1 MKRPVWWLLG
11 SGLLALLGWF
21 GYQYWASTRES
32 IARYVPADALLII
45 ESRELQSGPV
55 SGFSNP
61 PRGLSIRQLP
71 LFATATERL
80 RRVIVSGLDSGG
92 AARFLDRKMIRYSL
106 HPVTRDALDFIFY
119 VPIANDQPLLQRL
132 QQPDPNRFRVL
143 SRQYEG
149 QTIYNLRDL
158 TNQSYGF
165 FLIHHNCLI
174 GSPSGVL
181 AENVARHLEKTVPT
195 SGVTFPDSPD
205 NLATLSLPAG
215 TLDQLLTDQAIPG
228 HVSPGSLLRVFLPQT
243 MTLQF
248 RRSPSPTHWLGFASD
263 AVGNRQAIADLFTGQ
278 TPHRIRSGNLL
289 PSRVAT
295 LYHVGLSDSPR
306 FGKALY
312 NLFRATDN
320 EGLKNRIER
329 SKDLLPDF
337 YAALAGDLLL
347 CRSEATSEATGQV
360 ILLEATDVSLLSQ
373 RLQKIAYRLGA
384 DRAGAPRAFLGHQL
398 LPLAVSE
405 LPATLLSNLFT
416 GFPQTWIT
424 QHDRY
429 VILGNS
435 EAALQ
440 TYLTQLNSGAV
451 WTSDTRLTQLLN
463 QTLRPA
469 HLTTFTQLNRSG
481 LSATRRWP
489 SAWQS
494 LLGPFP
500 FGQVENLAYQAAYGQ
515 NHILSTVILGR
526 TTRQADTTV
535 LNKLLLRKRI
545 PFNAS
550 LIASPVVVGRLANST
565 ASGIT
570 PGSASNSSPGSS
582 RSSSQIWAQNSA
594 RQFVLLTTDKDKIV
608 QDTTDGP
615 IRSNVIGVDWRS
627 NGQLQYLFL
636 TDRSLYIADLGNR
649 TVQLQRISRPPGLE
663 PSLITRFSGSSQ
675 LPDVVA
681 LIAHQDGSIYGLDRR
696 QQKLN
701 RLFISQKA
709 APLLLPFQV
718 INQGQSAAV
727 LGLQT
732 NRLLNRWT
740 DQGGTSVTQTAHF
753 PVSLGLVSDSIRF
766 AGPALWLPAENR
778 IATITTAGELLSL
791 NANGLIIKR
800 KQLYRPFRGGQFRL
814 FPDAEQT
821 GYVLLRTTDTDVA
834 VLDADGNRQFE
845 LRNLRPEETHLQYHR
860 LGNGVEVLAVKSGNF
875 TTLYT
880 LTGQRIGD
888 RPIPSLF
895 PVTLQY
901 DAQLNELYIVSS
913 IQKAVQVFT
922 IRLR

>member
-1 MKRPVWWLLG
+1 MKQPVWWLLG
-11 SGLLALLGWF
+11 GAVLALLGWF
-21 GYQYWASTRES
+21 GYQYWATAQQS
-32 IARYVPADALLII
+32 IARYVPTDALLIV
-45 ESRELQSGPV
+45 ESRDLQRGGASTP
-55 SGFSNP
+55 NAP
-61 PRGLSIRQLP
+61 PGGLSIRQLP
-71 LFATATERL
+71 LFATAADRL
-80 RRVIVSGLDSGG
+80 QQVVATGLDSGG
-92 AARFLDRKMIRYSL
+92 AARFLDRKKIRYSL
-106 HPVTRDALDFIFY
+106 HPVTRDVLDFIFY
-119 VPIANDQPLLQRL
+119 VPVADNQSLIEQL

-149 QTIYNLRDL
+149 LTIYNLRDL
-158 TNQSYGF
+158 TNRSYGF
-165 FLIHHNCLI
+165 YLLHNNCLI

-181 AENVARHLEKTVPT
+181 AENVARHLRKTVPST
-195 SGVTFPDSPD
+195 GVTFPDSPE
-205 NLATLSLPAG
+205 NLATLFVRTE
-215 TLDQLLTDQAIPG
+215 TLDQLLMDQAIPG
-228 HVSPGSLLRVFLPQT
+228 RAVSRSLLRVFLPQT

-248 RRSPSPTHWLGFASD
+248 RRSASPRQWLGFASD
-263 AVGNRQAIADLFTGQ
+263 EVGDRQAVANLFTGQ
-278 TPHRIRSGNLL
+278 MPHRIRSGNLI

-306 FGKALY
+306 FGKALV
-312 NLFRATDN
+312 NLMEEADN
-320 EGLKNRIER
+320 EGLKGRVER
-329 SKDLLPDF
+329 SDDLLPDF

-347 CRSEATSEATGQV
+347 CRFEASSEATGQIV
-360 ILLEATDVSLLSQ
+360 VLEATDVRRLSQ
-373 RLQKIAYRLGA
+373 IIQKIAYRLGA
-384 DRAGAPRAFLGHQL
+384 SRSGAPRSFLGHQL
-398 LPLAVSE
+398 LPLSISE
-405 LPATLLSNLFT
+405 LPATLLSTLFT
-416 GFPQTWIT
+416 GFQQTWIT
-424 QHDRY
+424 QHDKY

-451 WTSDTRLTQLLN
+451 WTSNPRLAQLLN

-481 LSATRRWP
+481 LSVTQHWP
-489 SAWQS
+489 AAWQS
-494 LLGPFP
+494 LLGPLP
-500 FGQVENLAYQAAYGQ
+500 FGPVENLAYQATYGDD
-515 NHILSTVILGR
+515 HILSTVVLGR
-526 TTRQADTTV
+526 TTRQADTTI

-550 LIASPVVVGRLANST
+550 LIASPVVVGRLSD
-565 ASGIT
+565 
-570 PGSASNSSPGSS
+570 PSA
-582 RSSSQIWAQNSA
+582 QIWAQNSS

-615 IRSNVIGVDWRS
+615 IRSNVIGVDWRN

-636 TDRSLYIADLGNR
+636 TDRSLYVADLGNR

-663 PSLITRFSGSSQ
+663 ASLISRFSGSAQ

-681 LIAHQDGSIYGLDRR
+681 LIAHADGSIYGLDRR

-701 RLFISQKA
+701 QLFISRKP

-718 INQGQSAAV
+718 INQGQHATV

-740 DQGGTSVTQTAHF
+740 DQGGKAGADQTPPF
-753 PVSLGLVSDSIRF
+753 PALLDLKSDSTHF
-766 AGPALWLPAENR
+766 SGPALWLPAEDR
-778 IATITTAGELLSL
+778 IVTITSAGELLSL
-791 NANGLIIKR
+791 NANGVVTKR
-800 KQLYRPFRGGQFRL
+800 RQLYRPLRGGQFRL

-834 VLDADGNRQFE
+834 VLDAEGNRQVE

-860 LGNGVEVLAVKSGNF
+860 LGNGVAVLAVKSGNF

-901 DAQLNELYIVSS
+901 DAQTNELYIVSS

-922 IRLR
+922 IRLQ

>member
-11 SGLLALLGWF
+11 SAVLALLGWF
-21 GYQYWASTRES
+21 GYQYWANAQQS
-32 IARYVPADALLII
+32 IARYVPDDALLII
-45 ESRELQSGPV
+45 ESRELQSGAAFNPTNPV
-55 SGFSNP
+55 Q
-61 PRGLSIRQLP
+61 GLSIRQLP
-71 LFATATERL
+71 LFTAAANRL
-80 RRVIVSGLDSGG
+80 QRVIASGLDSTN
-92 AARFLDRKMIRYSL
+92 AVRFLSRKNIRYSL
-106 HPVTRDALDFIFY
+106 HSVTRDALDFIFY
-119 VPIANDQPLLQRL
+119 IPVADNQQVIEQL

-165 FLIHHNCLI
+165 FLLYNQCLI

-181 AENVARHLEKTVPT
+181 AENVARHLHKTISAT
-195 SGVTFPDSPD
+195 GVTFPDSPE
-205 NLATLSLPAG
+205 NLATLYVRAE
-215 TLDQLLTDQAIPG
+215 TLDQLVAAK
-228 HVSPGSLLRVFLPQT
+228 SSAWSLLRLFLPQA

-248 RRSPSPTHWLGFASD
+248 RRSASPSHWIGFASD
-263 AVGNRQAIADLFTGQ
+263 AVGNRQAIASLFTGQ
-278 TPHRIRSGNLL
+278 TPHRIRSGNLI
-289 PSRVAT
+289 PARIAT
-295 LYHVGLSDSPR
+295 LYHVGLSNTTR
-306 FGKALY
+306 FGEALAHLI
-312 NLFRATDN
+312 NETDN
-320 EGLKNRIER
+320 RGLKERMER
-329 SKDLLPDF
+329 SSDLLPDF
-337 YAALAGDLLL
+337 YAALSGDLLL
-347 CRSEATSEATGQV
+347 CRYEATNALTSQIIV
-360 ILLEATDVSLLSQ
+360 LESSDVRALSQ
-373 RLQKIAYRLGA
+373 SIQKVAYRFGA
-384 DRAGAPRAFLGHQL
+384 NRAGAPRTFLGHQL
-398 LPLAVSE
+398 LPLSVSE

-440 TYLTQLNSGAV
+440 TYLTQLNSKAV
-451 WTSDTRLTQLLN
+451 WTTDRRLTQLLN

-481 LSATRRWP
+481 MTVTQQWP
-489 SAWQS
+489 ASWQS
-494 LLGPFP
+494 LLGAVPFR
-500 FGQVENLAYQAAYGQ
+500 QVENLAYQATYGAD
-515 NHILSTVILGR
+515 HILSTVILGR
-526 TTRQADTTV
+526 TTRQADTTI

-550 LIASPVVVGRLANST
+550 LIATPVVVGRLSDPT
-565 ASGIT
+565 A
-570 PGSASNSSPGSS
+570 
-582 RSSSQIWAQNSA
+582 QIWAQNSA
-594 RQFVLLTTDKDKIV
+594 RQFVLLTTAKDKIV

-615 IRSNVIGVDWRS
+615 IRSNVIGVDWRN
-627 NGQLQYLFL
+627 NGRLQYLFL

-649 TVQLQRISRPPGLE
+649 TVQLQRINRPQGLE
-663 PSLITRFSGSSQ
+663 TSLITRFSGSSQ

-681 LIAHQDGSIYGLDRR
+681 LIAHKDGSIYGLDRR
-696 QQKLN
+696 QQRLN
-701 RLFISQKA
+701 RLFTSRKN

-718 INQGQSAAV
+718 INQNQSAIV

-732 NRLLNRWT
+732 DRWLNRWT
-740 DQGGTSVTQTAHF
+740 DQGGKAGLLQTPHF
-753 PVSLGLVSDSIRF
+753 PVLLDFQGDSTRF
-766 AGPALWLPAENR
+766 AGPALWLPTEDR
-778 IATITTAGELLSL
+778 IATITTSGVLLSL
-791 NANGLIIKR
+791 NANGLVTKR
-800 KQLYRPFRGGQFRL
+800 KQLYRPLRGGQFRL

-834 VLDADGNRQFE
+834 ILNDQGNRQFE

-880 LTGQRIGD
+880 MSGQRIGD

-913 IQKAVQVFT
+913 IQKAVQLFT
-922 IRLR
+922 IRLQ

>member
-11 SGLLALLGWF
+11 SAVLALLCWF
-21 GYQYWASTRES
+21 GYQYWATNQQS
-32 IARYVPADALLII
+32 IARYVPTDALLIV
-45 ESRELQSGPV
+45 ESRELQGGTATP
-55 SGFSNP
+55 GTP

-71 LFATATERL
+71 LFATAAARL
-80 RRVIVSGLDSGG
+80 QRVIATGLDSSG
-92 AARFLDRKMIRYSL
+92 AARFLNRKMIRYSL

-119 VPIANDQPLLQRL
+119 IPLANDQQLVERL

-143 SRQYEG
+143 SRQYQG
-149 QTIYNLRDL
+149 QTIYNLRDR
-158 TNQSYGF
+158 TNQSFGF
-165 FLIHHNCLI
+165 YLLYHNCLI

-181 AENVARHLEKTVPT
+181 AENVARHLQKSV
-195 SGVTFPDSPD
+195 SSAGVTFPDSPD
-205 NLATLSLPAG
+205 NLATLFVRAE
-215 TLDQLLTDQAIPG
+215 TLDQLLTDRAPG
-228 HVSPGSLLRVFLPQT
+228 RRTSSGSLLRVFLPQT

-248 RRSPSPTHWLGFASD
+248 RRSASPTHWLGFASD
-263 AVGNRQAIADLFTGQ
+263 AVGDRQAIADLFYGQ
-278 TPHRIRSGNLL
+278 TPHRIRSGHLI
-289 PSRVAT
+289 PARVAT

-306 FGKALY
+306 FGKELARLVT
-312 NLFRATDN
+312 NADN
-320 EGLKNRIER
+320 EGLRQRVER
-329 SKDLLPDF
+329 LDDLLPQF
-337 YAALAGDLLL
+337 YAALSGDLLL
-347 CRSEATSEATGQV
+347 CRSEATSEATSQV
-360 ILLEATDVSLLSQ
+360 MLLEATDVGTLSQ
-373 RLQKIAYRLGA
+373 VIQKVAYRLGA
-384 DRAGAPRAFLGHQL
+384 NRAGAPRGFLGHQL
-398 LPLAVSE
+398 LPLSISE

-429 VILGNS
+429 VVLANS

-440 TYLTQLNSGAV
+440 TYLAQVSSGAV
-451 WTSDTRLTQLLN
+451 WTNDTRLTQLLN

-481 LSATRRWP
+481 LSVTRQWP
-489 SAWQS
+489 TPWQS
-494 LLGPFP
+494 LLGAFP
-500 FGQVENLAYQAAYGQ
+500 FGQVENLAYQVAYGQ
-515 NHILSTVILGR
+515 DHILSTVVLGR

-550 LIASPVVVGRLANST
+550 LIASPVVIGRLSD
-565 ASGIT
+565 
-570 PGSASNSSPGSS
+570 PSA
-582 RSSSQIWAQNSA
+582 QIWAQNSA

-615 IRSNVIGVDWRS
+615 IRSNVVGVDWRT
-627 NGQLQYLFL
+627 NGRLQYIFQ
-636 TDRSLYIADLGNR
+636 TDRSLYVADLGNR
-649 TVQLQRISRPPGLE
+649 TVQLQRINRPTGLE
-663 PSLITRFSGSSQ
+663 TSLIIPFSGSSQ

-681 LIAHQDGSIYGLDRR
+681 LIAHHDGSIYGLDRR

-701 RLFISQKA
+701 RLFNSRKPS
-709 APLLLPFQV
+709 PLLLPFQV
-718 INQGQSAAV
+718 INQGQTAAV

-740 DQGGTSVTQTAHF
+740 DQGGTAGFLQTPRF
-753 PVSLGLVSDSIRF
+753 PALLDLQGDSTRF
-766 AGPALWLPAENR
+766 AGPALWLPTEDR

-791 NANGLIIKR
+791 NANGLVATR
-800 KQLYRPFRGGQFRL
+800 KQLYRPLRGGQFRL
-814 FPDAEQT
+814 FPDVEQT
-821 GYVLLRTTDTDVA
+821 GYVLLRSTDTDVA
-834 VLDADGNRQFE
+834 VLDAQGNRQFE
-845 LRNLRPEETHLQYHR
+845 LRNLRPEDTHLQYHR

-913 IQKAVQVFT
+913 IQKAVQLFT
-922 IRLR
+922 IRLQ

>member
-11 SGLLALLGWF
+11 SALLALLGWF
-21 GYQYWASTRES
+21 GYQYWADSQES
-32 IARYVPADALLII
+32 MGRYVPADALLVI
-45 ESRELQSGPV
+45 ESHELQDGAV
-55 SGFSNP
+55 SP

-71 LFATATERL
+71 LFATATDRL
-80 RRVIVSGLDSGG
+80 RRVVVTGLDSSG
-92 AARFLDRKMIRYSL
+92 AARFLHRKKIRYSL
-106 HPVTRDALDFIFY
+106 HAVTRDALDFIVY
-119 VPIANDQPLLQRL
+119 IPVVNDQQLVEQLQR
-132 QQPDPNRFRVL
+132 PDPNRFRVL

-165 FLIHHNCLI
+165 FLLHNKCLI
-174 GSPSGVL
+174 ASPSGVL
-181 AENVARHLEKTVPT
+181 AENVARHLQKTVPT
-195 SGVTFPDSPD
+195 SGLAFSDSPD
-205 NLATLSLPAG
+205 NLATLYVRAE
-215 TLDQLLTDQAIPG
+215 TLDQLLTDQATAG
-228 HVSPGSLLRVFLPQT
+228 RTSPGALLRAFLPQT

-248 RRSPSPTHWLGFASD
+248 RRSASPTHWLGFASD
-263 AVGNRQAIADLFTGQ
+263 AVGNRQAIADLFYGQ
-278 TPHRIRSGNLL
+278 TPHRIRSGQLI
-289 PSRVAT
+289 PARVAT
-295 LYHVGLSDSPR
+295 LYHVALSETPR
-306 FGKALY
+306 FGKALVSLIR
-312 NLFRATDN
+312 NTAN
-320 EGLKNRIER
+320 EGLNDRLNRAE
-329 SKDLLPDF
+329 DLLPGF
-337 YAALAGDLLL
+337 YAALSGDLVL
-347 CRSEATSEATGQV
+347 CRSEATTEATSQI
-360 ILLEATDVSLLSQ
+360 ILLEATDVRTLSQ
-373 RLQKIAYRLGA
+373 VMQKIAYRLGA
-384 DRAGAPRAFLGHQL
+384 NRAGAPRAFLGHQL
-398 LPLAVSE
+398 LPLSVSE

-429 VILGNS
+429 VVVGNS

-440 TYLTQLNSGAV
+440 TYLTQLTSGAV
-451 WTSDTRLTQLLN
+451 WANDTRLAQLLN

-469 HLTTFTQLNRSG
+469 HLTTFTYLNRSG

-489 SAWQS
+489 VAWQS
-494 LLGPFP
+494 LLGQFP

-515 NHILSTVILGR
+515 DHILSTVILGR
-526 TTRQADTTV
+526 TSRAADTTV

-550 LIASPVVVGRLANST
+550 LIASPVVVGRLSD
-565 ASGIT
+565 
-570 PGSASNSSPGSS
+570 PSA
-582 RSSSQIWAQNSA
+582 QIWAQNSA

-615 IRSNVIGVDWRS
+615 IRSNVIGVDWRN
-627 NGQLQYLFL
+627 NGRLQYLFM
-636 TDRSLYIADLGNR
+636 TDRSLYVADLGNR

-663 PSLITRFSGSSQ
+663 TSLITRFSGSSQ

-681 LIAHQDGSIYGLDRR
+681 LMAHQNGSIYGLDRR
-696 QQKLN
+696 QQTLS
-701 RLFISQKA
+701 RLFTSRKP

-718 INQGQSAAV
+718 INQGQTTAI

-740 DQGGTSVTQTAHF
+740 DQGDKSGLVQTPHF
-753 PVSLGLVSDSIRF
+753 PALLDLQGDSTRF
-766 AGPALWLPAENR
+766 AGPALWLPAEDR
-778 IATITTAGELLSL
+778 IATITSSGELLSL
-791 NANGLIIKR
+791 NANGLMAKR
-800 KQLYRPFRGGQFRL
+800 NQLYRPLRGGLFRL
-814 FPDAEQT
+814 FPDTEQT

-834 VLDADGNRQFE
+834 VLDATGNRQFE

-860 LGNGVEVLAVKSGNF
+860 LGNGVDLLAVKSGNF

-913 IQKAVQVFT
+913 IQKAVQLFT